1 MLTAMKTPLSLLI
14 LGFVF
19 LLPISLQAEDIA
31 ISSSLLCKLDQG
43 STPAVYT
50 VKNGKTKSVSFSVTL
65 KRTADAVKKAKQK
78 LARVKTQ
85 GKKKAIAN
93 ARLALT
99 TVSLQL
105 SIDPSLGFNQY
116 FGYIY
121 FTDVTAIA
129 PVGGVVVPEALQ
141 IATRA
146 ACLDAWDSE
155 PNKAV
160 RILTKRINSGI
171 MVSLNPSG
179 FWIPGDDGRFTSA
192 GFNAEPTAEIT
203 AVAGFFWDISY
214 SQRVVLKTI
223 PFEFE
228 GQSLTADCFVGPQ
241 VTSTY
246 PGV

>member
-1 MLTAMKTPLSLLI
+1 VVDPVPTITYLRA
-14 LGFVF
+14 
-19 LLPISLQAEDIA
+19 
-31 ISSSLLCKLDQG
+31 SSE
-43 STPAVYT
+43 
-50 VKNGKTKSVSFSVTL
+50 
-65 KRTADAVKKAKQK
+65 
-78 LARVKTQ
+78 
-85 GKKKAIAN
+85 
-93 ARLALT
+93 
-99 TVSLQL
+99 LQL